1 MYVHHQLLL
10 FRQFWLHTQ
19 VQLHKNTWEVSVKLS
34 QTQEE
39 KRTTSAHN
47 NRKQVQYN
55 SNGVSWADGSKAHG
69 TRTRNSDARV
79 PRVGRPHV
87 GVLGRGEE
95 VHAELAV
102 EAAHQAHEGRAPELL
117 PAAQQLLHV
126 RQVHHLPLLHQRL
139 HQVPLEAPARR
150 LHVVVAVPVPHPHH
164 RFLLVTCRRRCEH
177 PRGGHR
183 RTAPVVLRGRRRR
196 QCARPAAAH
205 GAVGGVRVRRRAGVG
220 LGAHGHQRP
229 EHRADGAEASGP
241 VAPPPAGAARLHLA
255 QRAAELLRG
264 APALEEPP
272 RQALA
277 RLAVAWLALY
287 AAQRHGNRSMMDGS
301 ALAACAIMV
310 SAGV

>member
-1 MYVHHQLLL
+1 
-10 FRQFWLHTQ
+10 
-19 VQLHKNTWEVSVKLS
+19 
-34 QTQEE
+34 
-39 KRTTSAHN
+39 
-47 NRKQVQYN
+47 
-55 SNGVSWADGSKAHG
+55 
-69 TRTRNSDARV
+69 
-79 PRVGRPHV
+79 VGRQHV

-126 RQVHHLPLLHQRL
+126 RQAHHLPLLHQRL

-196 QCARPAAAH
+196 QCARPAAAD
-205 GAVGGVRVRRRAGVG
+205 GAVGGVRVRVRRRAGVLVPGVG
-220 LGAHGHQRP
+220 LGAHGHERP
-229 EHRADGAEASGP
+229 EHRADGAEAPGA
-241 VAPPPAGAARLHLA
+241 VGPPPAGAARLHLA
-255 QRAAELLRG
+255 QRG

-287 AAQRHGNRSMMDGS
+287 AAQRHGNRSME
-301 ALAACAIMV
+301 ARLRLAQ
-310 SAGV
+310 